1 MLTGNGETGISVDR
15 GMRGILVRLLQATVL
30 CGLLLAGSVSADTLA
45 GNWREAQP
53 ADTAA
58 EVLRESE
65 NRPLP
70 AFDPSRMQVFP
81 NSPSGTWVL
90 LRTLPPWTSGNRV
103 LSIRT
108 PGLGAVTLYDE
119 HGPIATTSLEDFGP
133 ALHGHG
139 RLIFEI
145 PASVPASRPL
155 LLRFE
160 PTAMPPGAVTMTV
173 EPWRDYLREDG
184 GWVVFATAC
193 FAVMMTMAL
202 MALCFALILR
212 DMTFGWYV
220 AYLLC
225 YALIQGLKSGYVF
238 HPLEIQSL
246 AGLADTL
253 GAAATAL
260 SVSFAA
266 LFMLRFAKVDDYV
279 PLLRIPVLAFAIGM
293 PVLTVLRATGI
304 GVLADT
310 SQLLLQPLLLLGA
323 LLLLVTGMTAAL
335 RGSRHAWFFLVG
347 WTPLLALTAL
357 CGAQQQGMLAGAPW
371 LPDAAIAVGAFEAV
385 VLSIGLSDRAL
396 TIRHDRDKARQQA
409 DSDPLTGVLNR
420 RAWTDAAL
428 EALEQGT
435 SRPIAL
441 LFLDL
446 DHFKS
451 LNDCY
456 GHATGD
462 RALVAVAAALRD
474 ELRPT
479 DLLGRFGGEEFIALL
494 QGVDKENAVQVA
506 TRLCRRV
513 HRLDVHTG
521 QAQTDDLLTVSI
533 GVAMR
538 SPADTVQSLTE
549 RADAAMYAAKLNG
562 RNQVICSGPA
572 GPTLV
577 RRNELKTR

>member
-1 MLTGNGETGISVDR
+1 
-15 GMRGILVRLLQATVL
+15 
-30 CGLLLAGSVSADTLA
+30 
-45 GNWREAQP
+45 
-53 ADTAA
+53 
-58 EVLRESE
+58 
-65 NRPLP
+65 
-70 AFDPSRMQVFP
+70 
-81 NSPSGTWVL
+81 
-90 LRTLPPWTSGNRV
+90 
-103 LSIRT
+103 
-108 PGLGAVTLYDE
+108 
-119 HGPIATTSLEDFGP
+119 
-133 ALHGHG
+133 
-139 RLIFEI
+139 
-145 PASVPASRPL
+145 
-155 LLRFE
+155 LLRFD
-160 PTAMPPGAVTMTV
+160 PTTMPPGAVTMTV

-246 AGLADTL
+246 AGLADVL
-253 GAAATAL
+253 GSMATTL

-266 LFMLRFAKVDDYV
+266 LFMLRFAKIDDYV
-279 PLLRIPVLAFAIGM
+279 PLLRIPVLALAIGM
-293 PVLTVLRATGI
+293 PLLTVLRATGI
-304 GVLADT
+304 GVLVDT
-310 SQLLLQPLLLLGA
+310 SQLLQQPLLLLGA
-323 LLLLVTGMTAAL
+323 LLLLVTGTIAAV
-335 RGSRHAWFFLVG
+335 RGSRPAWFFLVG
-347 WTPLLALTAL
+347 WTPLLVLTAL

-396 TIRHDRDKARQQA
+396 TIRHDRDRARQLA

-420 RAWTDAAL
+420 RAWTEAAL
-428 EALEQGT
+428 QVLEQGM

-521 QAQTDDLLTVSI
+521 QAQADDLLTVSI

-538 SPADTVQSLTE
+538 SAADTVQSLTE
-549 RADAAMYAAKLNG
+549 RADSAMYAAKLSG
-562 RNQVICSGPA
+562 RNRVVCSGPA
-572 GPTLV
+572 GPALV
-577 RRNELKTR
+577 RRTETKAR

>member
-1 MLTGNGETGISVDR
+1 MEFGMGLGNGLPGAWR
-15 GMRGILVRLLQATVL
+15 RLLRAMALCCLLMAGATQAE
-30 CGLLLAGSVSADTLA
+30 TLA
-45 GNWREAQP
+45 GNWREAVPGDVP
-53 ADTAA
+53 AN
-58 EVLRESE
+58 VLREFDT
-65 NRPLP
+65 RPL
-70 AFDPSRMQVFP
+70 ASFDPARMQVFP
-81 NSPSGTWVL
+81 NAAGGSWVI

-119 HGPIATTSLEDFGP
+119 HGPIASTSLDDFGP

-139 RLIFEI
+139 RLIFDI
-145 PASVPASRPL
+145 PSSIPASRPL
-155 LLRFE
+155 LLRFD
-160 PTAMPPGAVTMTV
+160 PSASPPGAVTMTI
-173 EPWRDYLREDG
+173 EPWRDYLRDDG

-202 MALCFALILR
+202 MALCFAVILR

-225 YALIQGLKSGYVF
+225 YALIQGLKSGFVY

-246 AGLADTL
+246 AGMGDTV

-279 PLLRIPVLAFAIGM
+279 PLLRIPVLSLAIGM
-293 PVLTVLRATGI
+293 PVLVVLRATG
-304 GVLADT
+304 VELLVAT
-310 SQLLLQPLLLLGA
+310 SQLLLQPILLLGA
-323 LLLLVTGMTAAL
+323 LLLLVTGAIAAA

-347 WTPLLALTAL
+347 WTPLLIVTAL
-357 CGAQQQGMLAGAPW
+357 LGAQQQGMLADAPW
-371 LPDAAIAVGAFEAV
+371 LPDAAIALGAFEAV

-396 TIRHDRDKARQQA
+396 TIRHDRDRARQLA

-420 RAWTDAAL
+420 RAWTEASL
-428 EALEQGT
+428 EVLEQGL
-435 SRPIAL
+435 SRPVAVF
-441 LFLDL
+441 FLDL

-479 DLLGRFGGEEFIALL
+479 DLLGRFGGEEFVALL
-494 QGVDKENAVQVA
+494 QGVEKENAVQIA

-521 QAQTDDLLTVSI
+521 PQSDLLTVSI

-538 SPADTVQSLTE
+538 SPADTVQSLVE
-549 RADAAMYAAKLNG
+549 RADAAMYAAKLGG
-562 RNQVICSGPA
+562 RNQVVCAPPS

-577 RRNELKTR
+577 RRNEVQAR